1 MTKIGVLSDSH
12 SNLEAVA
19 AIERKFRDVDY
30 IFHLGDYTEDALAL
44 SGMTKKPL
52 VIIKGNCDIGSP
64 DGKWE
69 VTPTIAGKKIL
80 ACHGHRYQVKSG
92 LTPIAYR
99 GMECEADIVLYGH
112 THHPRIDWDGKR
124 LILNPGAALRGEYAI
139 ITIDGDTMTPELL
152 CIS

>member
-1 MTKIGVLSDSH
+1 MIKIGVLSDSH
-12 SNLEAVA
+12 ANLEAVSE
-19 AIERKFRDVDY
+19 IERRFRDVDY
-30 IFHLGDYTEDALAL
+30 IFHLGDYIEDAMAL

-69 VTPTIAGKKIL
+69 ATPTIAGKKIL

-99 GMECEADIVLYGH
+99 GMEACADIVLYGH
-112 THHPRIDWDGKR
+112 THCPRIDLDGDR

-139 ITIDGDTMTPELL
+139 IAIEGDEVSPELFRL
-152 CIS
+152 